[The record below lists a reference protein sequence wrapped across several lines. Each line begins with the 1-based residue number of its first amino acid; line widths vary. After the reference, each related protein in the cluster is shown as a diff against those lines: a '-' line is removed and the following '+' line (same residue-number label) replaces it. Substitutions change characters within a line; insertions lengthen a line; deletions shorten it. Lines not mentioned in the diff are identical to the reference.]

1 MRHCFLVVL
10 GAVCILSG
18 CAAFRDALN
27 ASPQEFGAAI
37 NDVTAATAPL
47 DIPAPAKAGAAVVG
61 AYLLV
66 VARRA
71 WNKFLA
77 SRGQAIADA
86 APEIAEAAIDIAAS
100 VTDTNDKRPG

>member
-1 MRHCFLVVL
+1 MERKMVFVL

-27 ASPQEFGAAI
+27 ASPQEFGAAL
-37 NDVTAATAPL
+37 NDASAATAPL

-71 WNKFLA
+71 WNKFIT
-77 SRGQAIADA
+77 SRGRAIADA

-100 VTDTNDKRPG
+100 VTDSADNREG

>member
-1 MRHCFLVVL
+1 MKRKMVL
-10 GAVCILSG
+10 LLATVCILSG

-27 ASPQEFGAAI
+27 ASPQEFGAAL
-37 NDVTAATAPL
+37 NDVSAATAPL

-100 VTDTNDKRPG
+100 VTESDHNRAG